1 MFLIGYF
8 LWPNTKDFLLPAL
21 LENTRPLQHENI
33 TPKAFCYSEPK
44 SKTEHEESP
53 KEHPVML
60 DDSEASLFNT
70 PIQEIRLSYGRQ
82 NKSVIPHIRYV
93 QNDKLVQTERGLTYA
108 LWDVKSLEKKKSVSI
123 FPLYEKRSYRPK

>member
-44 SKTEHEESP
+44 SKTENEESP
-53 KEHPVML
+53 KEHSVML
-60 DDSEASLFNT
+60 GDSEASLFNT

-93 QNDKLVQTERGLTYA
+93 QNDIPVISNEGKNLCYMHI
-108 LWDVKSLEKKKSVSI
+108 W
-123 FPLYEKRSYRPK
+123 

>member
-53 KEHPVML
+53 KEYSVML

-70 PIQEIRLSYGRQ
+70 PIQKIRLSCGRQ

-93 QNDKLVQTERGLTYA
+93 QNDIPVISNEGENLCYMHI
-108 LWDVKSLEKKKSVSI
+108 W
-123 FPLYEKRSYRPK
+123 

>member
-21 LENTRPLQHENI
+21 LEITRPLQHENI

-53 KEHPVML
+53 KKYSVML
-60 DDSEASLFNT
+60 DDGEASLFNT
-70 PIQEIRLSYGRQ
+70 PIQEICLSCCRQ

-93 QNDKLVQTERGLTYA
+93 QNDIPVISNEGKNLCYMHI
-108 LWDVKSLEKKKSVSI
+108 W
-123 FPLYEKRSYRPK
+123 